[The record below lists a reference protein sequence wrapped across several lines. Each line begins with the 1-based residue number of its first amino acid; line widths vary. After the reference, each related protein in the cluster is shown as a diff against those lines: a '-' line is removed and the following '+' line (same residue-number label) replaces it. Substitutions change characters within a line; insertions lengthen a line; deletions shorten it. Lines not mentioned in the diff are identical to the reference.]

1 MVHSVT
7 ALIKP
12 VEFEAGDY
20 RFSLPPDMPLG
31 IVRRMDDL
39 GKALNKGIAD
49 ISLEETEQLDEE
61 VWACFGAVMERADPP
76 APKPLRSIFTFEAV
90 ADILGFL
97 AEELATRRNSQA
109 SSPSPTLS
117 TAPSPSEN
125 SASHHN
131 SSQPV
136 SVTSNN

>member
-1 MVHSVT
+1 MVHSVS

-31 IVRRMDDL
+31 IVRRMDAL
-39 GKALNKGIAD
+39 GKALNKGISE
-49 ISLEETEQLDEE
+49 ISIEETEALDEE
-61 VWACFGAVMERADPP
+61 VWACFSAVMERANPP
-76 APKPLRSIFTFEAV
+76 APAPLRNIFTFEAV

-97 AEELATRRNSQA
+97 AQELATRRNSQE
-109 SSPSPTLS
+109 SSQSPTPS
-117 TAPSPSEN
+117 MAPSPSEN
-125 SASHHN
+125 SVSHLN